1 MTTPL
6 VTDTGA
12 VVGHKVKATEA
23 IIIIIIIIIITTEAT
38 TVTATTVATLDMDMA
53 RDAITV
59 RTT

>member
-12 VVGHKVKATEA
+12 VVGHKVKATDA
-23 IIIIIIIIIITTEAT
+23 IILIIITTEAT
-38 TVTATTVATLDMDMA
+38 TVTATTVATLDMDVA